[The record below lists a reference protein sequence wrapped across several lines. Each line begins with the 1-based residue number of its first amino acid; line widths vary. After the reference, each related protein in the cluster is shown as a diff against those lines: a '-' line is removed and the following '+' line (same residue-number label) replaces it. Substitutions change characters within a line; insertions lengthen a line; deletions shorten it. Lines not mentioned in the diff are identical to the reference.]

1 MARQRRVRG
10 TGPDR
15 GAAAVEFA
23 LIVPVLVLILSGI
36 IGFGFVFAQQISLGN
51 AARQAA
57 RSLAVNGTSAAT
69 TPYCGTGQAAGN
81 AGTQATAQ
89 AKTTAATI
97 GLAPNN
103 VVVAI
108 QRPSGSAAPDWS
120 TTTNNCTGAT
130 AQACL
135 GSAAGDT
142 VYVRLTY
149 VSTLSLPFFTPS
161 FNLSSIGA
169 FRCEFQS

>member
-1 MARQRRVRG
+1 MTRG
-10 TGPDR
+10 WPSRASEATRAEHGSS
-15 GAAAVEFA
+15 AVEFA
-23 LIVPVLVLILSGI
+23 LVVPVLVLLISGI
-36 IGFGFVFAQQISLGN
+36 VGFGFVFAQQISLGN

-57 RSLAVNGTSAAT
+57 RSLAVKG
-69 TPYCGTGQAAGN
+69 PYCGTGQGTGN
-81 AGTQATAQ
+81 AGTQVTGLAKSTAT
-89 AKTTAATI
+89 TI
-97 GLAPNN
+97 GLATNN

-108 QRPSGSAAPDWS
+108 QRPASNGTPDWT
-120 TTTNNCTGAT
+120 TTTNNCTGDT
-130 AQACL
+130 TQACL
-135 GSAAGDT
+135 NSTAGDT